1 MESTGY
7 CDTITHL
14 IKEELYFY
22 KGSRLVPL
30 HVVVVVF
37 FFFFFIREVV
47 YQNNTKMP
55 HIFLFF
61 PTKAGVLTNK
71 LKDLKNSLRHFI
83 NIH

>member
-1 MESTGY
+1 MGY

-14 IKEELYFY
+14 IREELYFY

-37 FFFFFIREVV
+37 FFSFFFFLEVV
-47 YQNNTKMP
+47 YQKNTKMP
-55 HIFLFF
+55 HFFLFF
-61 PTKAGVLTNK
+61 PTKEGVLTNK
-71 LKDLKNSLRHFI
+71 LNILKNSLLHFI

>member
-1 MESTGY
+1 MGY

-14 IKEELYFY
+14 IREELYFY

-37 FFFFFIREVV
+37 FSFFFILEVV

-61 PTKAGVLTNK
+61 PTKAGVLTNE
-71 LKDLKNSLRHFI
+71 LKNLRNSLRHLI
-83 NIH
+83 NIQ